1 MKFLRYGPE
10 GQEIPAML
18 DATGGIRDL
27 SAHVTDLAGDT
38 VSVESLSKLS
48 QLDPATLPLLPEGSR
63 IGACVAD
70 TPNFICIGLN
80 YAKHAAE
87 ANLPMPPEP
96 VIFSKAT
103 SALSGPND
111 TILLP
116 EGSNGLDWE
125 VELGFVIGRP
135 CSNVS
140 EEDALDYVSG
150 YFTSN
155 DVSERDFQMNRG
167 GQWVKGKSAPTF
179 GPVGPYLV
187 TPDEVRD
194 PQNLAVSTKVN
205 GQVMQNSNT
214 SDMIF
219 SVRNIIAT
227 LSRYMDLR
235 VGDLV
240 ITGTPEGVGMG
251 MKPPK
256 YLQPGDVVEVEV
268 EGLGAQ
274 NATVSRH
281 EGS

>member
-1 MKFLRYGPE
+1 MKFLRYGPK

-27 SAHVTDLAGDT
+27 SQHVGDLAGDT
-38 VSVESLSKLS
+38 VSVESLQRLAK
-48 QLDPATLPLLPEGSR
+48 LDPATLPLLPEGAR

-87 ANLPMPPEP
+87 ANLPLPAEP

-103 SALSGPND
+103 SALSGPFD
-111 TILLP
+111 PILLP
-116 EGSNGLDWE
+116 KGSRGLDWE

-140 EEDALDYVSG
+140 EADALDYISA

-167 GQWVKGKSAPTF
+167 GQWIKGKSAPTF

-187 TPDEVRD
+187 TPDEVPN
-194 PQNLAVSTKVN
+194 PQNLKVTTKVN
-205 GQVMQNSNT
+205 GKVMQDSNT

-219 SVRNIIAT
+219 NVRAIIAT

-240 ITGTPEGVGMG
+240 ITGTPEGVGLG
-251 MKPPK
+251 MTPPP
-256 YLQPGDVVEVEV
+256 YLQSGDVVEVEV
-268 EGLGAQ
+268 QGLGAQ
-274 NATVSRH
+274 RTTVS
-281 EGS
+281 

>member
-1 MKFLRYGPE
+1 MKFLRYGPK

-27 SAHVTDLAGDT
+27 SAHVDDLAGDT
-38 VSVESLSKLS
+38 VSIESLTKLS
-48 QLDPATLPLLPEGSR
+48 QLDPATLPLLPEGAR

-70 TPNFICIGLN
+70 APNFLCIGLN
-80 YAKHAAE
+80 YAKHAVE
-87 ANLPMPPEP
+87 ASLPMPPEP
-96 VIFSKAT
+96 IIFSKAT
-103 SALSGPND
+103 SALTGPYD

-116 EGSNGLDWE
+116 KGSAGLDWE
-125 VELGFVIGRP
+125 VELGLVIGRP

-155 DVSERDFQMNRG
+155 DVSEREFQMHRG

-179 GPVGPYLV
+179 GPVGPFLV
-187 TPDEVRD
+187 TPDEVAD

-205 GQVMQNSNT
+205 GQLMQDSNT
-214 SDMIF
+214 ADMIF

-251 MKPPK
+251 MKPPV

-268 EGLGAQ
+268 EGLGVQRA
-274 NATVSRH
+274 AVS
-281 EGS
+281 

>member
-1 MKFLRYGPE
+1 MKFLRYGPK
-10 GQEIPAML
+10 GHEIPAML
-18 DATGGIRDL
+18 DSSGGIRDL
-27 SAHVTDLAGDT
+27 SAHVDDLAGDT
-38 VSVESLSKLS
+38 VSTESLTRLS
-48 QLDPATLPLLPEGSR
+48 QIDPAILPLLPDGAR

-87 ANLPMPPEP
+87 ANLPLPSEP

-103 SALSGPND
+103 SALSGPFD
-111 TILLP
+111 AVVLP
-116 EGSNGLDWE
+116 QGSAGLDWE

-140 EEDALDYVSG
+140 EQDALDYVSG

-155 DVSERDFQMNRG
+155 DVSEREFQMNRG

-187 TPDEVRD
+187 TPDEVGD

-205 GQVMQNSNT
+205 GKVVQDSNT

-219 SVRNIIAT
+219 SVRNIVAT

-251 MKPPK
+251 MKPPS
-256 YLQPGDVVEVEV
+256 YLKPGDTVEVEV

-274 NATVSRH
+274 HATVSGH
-281 EGS
+281 EAS

>member
-1 MKFLRYGPE
+1 MKFLRYGPK

-27 SAHVTDLAGDT
+27 SAHVDDLAGDT
-38 VSVESLSKLS
+38 VSIESLTKLS
-48 QLDPATLPLLPEGSR
+48 QLDPATLPLLPKGAR

-70 TPNFICIGLN
+70 APNFLCIGLN
-80 YAKHAAE
+80 YAKHAVE
-87 ANLPMPPEP
+87 ASLPMPPEP
-96 VIFSKAT
+96 IIFSKAT
-103 SALSGPND
+103 SALTGPYD

-116 EGSNGLDWE
+116 KGSAGLDWE
-125 VELGFVIGRP
+125 VELGLVIGRP

-155 DVSERDFQMNRG
+155 DVSEREFQMHRG

-187 TPDEVRD
+187 TPDEVSD

-205 GQVMQNSNT
+205 GRVMQDSNT
-214 SDMIF
+214 ADMIF

-251 MKPPK
+251 MKPPV

-268 EGLGAQ
+268 EGLGMQ
-274 NATVSRH
+274 RATVS
-281 EGS
+281 

>member
-1 MKFLRYGPE
+1 MKFLRYGPK

-27 SAHVTDLAGDT
+27 SAHVDDLAGDT
-38 VSVESLSKLS
+38 VSIESLKKLS
-48 QLDPATLPLLPEGSR
+48 QLDPATLPLLPEGAR

-70 TPNFICIGLN
+70 TPNFLCIGLN

-96 VIFSKAT
+96 IIFSKAT
-103 SALSGPND
+103 SALTGPYD

-116 EGSNGLDWE
+116 KGSAGLDWE
-125 VELGFVIGRP
+125 VELGLVIGRP

-155 DVSERDFQMNRG
+155 DVSEREFQMHRG

-179 GPVGPYLV
+179 GPVGPFLV
-187 TPDEVRD
+187 TPDEVAD

-205 GQVMQNSNT
+205 GQLMQDSNT
-214 SDMIF
+214 ADMIF

-251 MKPPK
+251 MKPPV

-268 EGLGAQ
+268 EGLGVQRA
-274 NATVSRH
+274 AVS
-281 EGS
+281 

>member
-1 MKFLRYGPE
+1 MKFLRYGPK

-27 SAHVTDLAGDT
+27 SQHVGDLAAET
-38 VSVESLSKLS
+38 VSVESLKRLSK
-48 QLDPATLPLLPEGSR
+48 LDPATLPLLPEGAR

-87 ANLPMPPEP
+87 ANLPLPPEP

-103 SALSGPND
+103 SALSGPFD
-111 TILLP
+111 PIILP
-116 EGSNGLDWE
+116 QGSAGLDWE

-140 EEDALDYVSG
+140 EKDALDYVSG

-167 GQWVKGKSAPTF
+167 GQWIKGKSAPTF

-187 TPDEVRD
+187 TPDEVPN
-194 PQNLAVSTKVN
+194 PQNLRVTTRVN
-205 GQVMQNSNT
+205 GKVMQNSNT

-219 SVRNIIAT
+219 NVRSIIAT

-240 ITGTPEGVGMG
+240 ITGTPEGVGLG
-251 MKPPK
+251 MTPPP
-256 YLQPGDVVEVEV
+256 YLQSGDVVEVEV
-268 EGLGAQ
+268 QGLGAQ
-274 NATVSRH
+274 RTTVS
-281 EGS
+281 

>member
-1 MKFLRYGPE
+1 MKFLRYGPK
-10 GQEIPAML
+10 GQEIPALL
-18 DATGGIRDL
+18 DASGGIRDL
-27 SAHVTDLAGDT
+27 SGHVDDLAGET
-38 VSVESLSKLS
+38 VSVESLNRLSK
-48 QLDPATLPLLPEGSR
+48 LDPATLPLLPEGAR

-87 ANLPMPPEP
+87 ANLPLPVEP

-103 SALSGPND
+103 SALSGPSDN
-111 TILLP
+111 IVLP
-116 EGSNGLDWE
+116 QGSIGLDWE

-167 GQWVKGKSAPTF
+167 GQWIKGKSAPTF

-187 TPDEVRD
+187 TPDEVPN
-194 PQNLAVSTKVN
+194 PQNLKVTTKVN
-205 GQVMQNSNT
+205 GKVMQNSNT

-219 SVRNIIAT
+219 NVRSIIAT

-240 ITGTPEGVGMG
+240 ITGTPEGVGLG
-251 MKPPK
+251 MTPPP
-256 YLQPGDVVEVEV
+256 YLQSGDVVEVEV
-268 EGLGAQ
+268 QGLGAQ
-274 NATVSRH
+274 HSTVS
-281 EGS
+281 

>member
-1 MKFLRYGPE
+1 MKFLRYGPK

-27 SAHVTDLAGDT
+27 SAHVDDLAGDT
-38 VSVESLSKLS
+38 VSIESLTKLS
-48 QLDPATLPLLPEGSR
+48 QLDPATLPLLPEGAR

-70 TPNFICIGLN
+70 APNFLCIGLN
-80 YAKHAAE
+80 YAKHAVE
-87 ANLPMPPEP
+87 ASLPMPPEP
-96 VIFSKAT
+96 IIFSKAT
-103 SALSGPND
+103 SALTGPYD

-116 EGSNGLDWE
+116 KGSAGLDWE
-125 VELGFVIGRP
+125 VELGLVIGRP

-155 DVSERDFQMNRG
+155 DVSEREFQMHRG

-187 TPDEVRD
+187 TPDEVSD

-205 GQVMQNSNT
+205 GRVMQDSNT
-214 SDMIF
+214 ADMIF

-251 MKPPK
+251 MKPPV

-268 EGLGAQ
+268 EGLGMQ
-274 NATVSRH
+274 RATVS
-281 EGS
+281 